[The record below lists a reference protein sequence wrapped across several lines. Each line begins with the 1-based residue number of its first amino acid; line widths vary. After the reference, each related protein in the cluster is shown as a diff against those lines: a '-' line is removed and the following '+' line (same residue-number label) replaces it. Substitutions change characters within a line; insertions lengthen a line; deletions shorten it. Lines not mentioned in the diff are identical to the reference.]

1 MPHNMTENNI
11 RPEETK
17 KLEEFKKL
25 LDIMDELRVKC
36 PWDMKQTNETLRKL
50 TIEETYEL
58 AEAIF
63 SGNNDGIRNELG
75 DLMLHI
81 VFYAKIAE
89 EKGLFSIADVLSG
102 ITSKLIYRHPH
113 VFGDVE
119 VSGASE
125 VEQNWEKLKM
135 NEGDEYKPV
144 LSGVPSS
151 LPAMVKANRIQEKVR
166 GVGFDW
172 EKREQIW
179 DKVLEEIN
187 ELKEEI
193 KDHNTE
199 AIESE
204 LGDVIFSIINASRLY
219 GIDPEAALEKTNR
232 KFIKR
237 FNYLER
243 ETLKKGISL
252 HDMSLDEMNV
262 IWEEAKK
269 GDDDSSSAAGADLA
283 SPSSER

>member
-1 MPHNMTENNI
+1 MNDKSRSI
-11 RPEETK
+11 
-17 KLEEFKKL
+17 EEFSRL
-25 LDIMDELRVKC
+25 LDIIDELRIKC
-36 PWDMKQTNETLRKL
+36 PWDKKQTNESLRKL

-58 AEAIF
+58 AESIS
-63 SGNNDGIRNELG
+63 SGNDEGIKNELG

-81 VFYAKIAE
+81 VFYARIGAE
-89 EKGLFSIADVLSG
+89 KDLFSMADVLNG
-102 ITSKLIYRHPH
+102 INTKLIYRHPH

-125 VEQNWEKLKM
+125 VEENWEQLKIKEQ
-135 NEGDEYKPV
+135 NGYKPV
-144 LSGVPSS
+144 LSGVPAS
-151 LPAMVKANRIQEKVR
+151 LPAIVKANRIQEKVR

-179 DKVLEEIN
+179 DKVIEEIT

-193 KDHNTE
+193 ESHNKE
-199 AIESE
+199 AVESE
-204 LGDVIFSIINASRLY
+204 LGDVMFSLINASRLY
-219 GIDPEAALEKTNR
+219 DIDPEAALEKTNR

-237 FNYLER
+237 FNYLEN

-262 IWEEAKK
+262 IWEQAKK
-269 GDDDSSSAAGADLA
+269 ED
-283 SPSSER
+283 

>member
-1 MPHNMTENNI
+1 MNN
-11 RPEETK
+11 RNKSTK
-17 KLEEFKKL
+17 EFNRL
-25 LDIMDELRVKC
+25 LDIIDELRVKC
-36 PWDMKQTNETLRKL
+36 PWDMKQTNESLRKL

-58 AEAIF
+58 ADAIF
-63 SGNNDGIRNELG
+63 SGKDEGIKNELG

-81 VFYAKIAE
+81 VFYAKIGA
-89 EKGLFSIADVLSG
+89 EKGAFTMAEVLEG
-102 ITSKLIYRHPH
+102 INNKLTYRHPH
-113 VFGDVE
+113 VFGEVK

-125 VEQNWEKLKM
+125 VEENWEQLKIR
-135 NEGDEYKPV
+135 EDKGYKPV

-151 LPAMVKANRIQEKVR
+151 LPAIIKANRIQEKVR

-172 EKREQIW
+172 ENREQIW
-179 DKVLEEIN
+179 DKVLEEIE

-193 KDHNTE
+193 ENHNTE
-199 AIESE
+199 SIESE
-204 LGDVIFSIINASRLY
+204 LGDVLFSIINASRLY

-237 FNYLER
+237 FNYLEK
-243 ETLKKGISL
+243 ETLIKGISL

-269 GDDDSSSAAGADLA
+269 ED
-283 SPSSER
+283 